1 MIQSGRRSRLE
12 HEAVYCI
19 GMKYSPPRQ
28 ELQDQIATELGIT
41 SLVELTHSTRT
52 EEADDLVF
60 ADRGPGG
67 HGLGGVH
74 RTKNMLRRQFGH
86 VVCDFE
92 PRTEDCAVSG
102 PTAIDDRRLSEDG
115 GPNRNSGFEPRSARR
130 TRSQQEPA

>member
-19 GMKYSPPRQ
+19 GMKYSPPRE
-28 ELQDQIATELGIT
+28 ELQDQIATELGIA

-74 RTKNMLRRQFGH
+74 RTKNIKGYPIPDTRYPIPDARYPMPDARCPTSDVRRN
-86 VVCDFE
+86 
-92 PRTEDCAVSG
+92 
-102 PTAIDDRRLSEDG
+102 RLPVTG
-115 GPNRNSGFEPRSARR
+115 YR
-130 TRSQQEPA
+130 